1 MERSVQQQRLHILAL
16 IPLPAATQAAL
27 ASIYT
32 VHDATA
38 TPPVP
43 WEDIAAVVTN
53 GTTGLSA
60 GQMERMPALRIACA
74 FGAGYEA
81 VDLAAAAR
89 RGVVVT
95 NAPGAN
101 DETVADHALGFLLA
115 LSRGYGALTS
125 AVRACGWHGLRA
137 ARPTLHGATLGIIGM
152 GRIGKAIA
160 QRAVGFGMQVRY
172 CTRNPRDGL
181 PYQHEPSLLALAS
194 ASDYLVAACPGGPA
208 THHIVDGPVLAAL
221 GPEGFFVNV
230 ARGSVVDTD
239 ALVQALRTGSIAGA
253 GLDVFEYEP
262 EVPAALRALDN
273 VLLTPHMAGRS
284 PASQAAQTTA
294 LLASLADCFAGRVPA
309 TAIAPC

>member
-1 MERSVQQQRLHILAL
+1 MRRLHVLAL
-16 IPLPAATQAAL
+16 IPLPAATRAAL

-32 VHDATA
+32 VHEGTS
-38 TPPVP
+38 TSSVP

-60 GQMERMPALRIACA
+60 AQMERMPALRIACA

-81 VDLAAAAR
+81 VDLDAAGQ
-89 RGVVVT
+89 RGVVVAH
-95 NAPGAN
+95 APGAN

-115 LSRGYGALTS
+115 LSRGYGALTA
-125 AVRACGWHGLRA
+125 AVRAGGWHGLRA
-137 ARPTLHGATLGIIGM
+137 ARPTLNGATLGIIGM

-160 QRAVGFGMQVRY
+160 RRAVGFGMQVRY
-172 CTRNPRDGL
+172 CTRGPRNDL
-181 PYQHEPSLLALAS
+181 PYHHEPSLPALAE

-221 GPEGFFVNV
+221 GPAGFFVNV
-230 ARGSVVDTD
+230 ARGSVVDTE
-239 ALVQALRTGSIAGA
+239 ALVQALRRGGIAGA

-284 PASQAAQTTA
+284 PASEAAQTTV

-309 TAIAPC
+309 AAITPH